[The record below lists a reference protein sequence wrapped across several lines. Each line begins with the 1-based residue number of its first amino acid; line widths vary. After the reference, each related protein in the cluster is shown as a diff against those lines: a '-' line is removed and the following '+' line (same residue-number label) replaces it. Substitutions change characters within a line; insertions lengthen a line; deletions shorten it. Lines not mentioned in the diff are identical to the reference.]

1 MMSAQYKFD
10 KEEGVK
16 FLNFIY
22 PPSVQ
27 QDWIKSLFS
36 DSGFTTVQISVA
48 YDKIE
53 EVYFGQYDTGKF
65 FDRSV
70 FHAVISGIDE
80 FNKSFR
86 SVSREY
92 NLSQIGL

>member
-1 MMSAQYKFD
+1 MIYYRFD
-10 KEEGVK
+10 REGGVK

-22 PPSVQ
+22 PPSSQ
-27 QDWIKSLFS
+27 KAWIKALFS
-36 DSGFTTVQISVA
+36 DMGFKTVQISVDH
-48 YDKIE
+48 DKIE

-65 FDRSV
+65 FDRGV

-92 NLSQIGL
+92 NLNQIGL